1 MLLAVD
7 SERAQPH
14 RAAAAKATGAPRRG
28 LTRSLLKSTLQEERV
43 APLLGWPTVPTE
55 RAAKQLSTVVVEQKN
70 KERELTYVREPAS

>member
-43 APLLGWPTVPTE
+43 APLLGWPTVPAE
-55 RAAKQLSTVVVEQKN
+55 AQPS
-70 KERELTYVREPAS
+70 S